1 MVKIVWTKTALIDLK
16 NIFYYVAKDSK
27 YYATRLVERI
37 IDAVEQLE
45 NFPKSGRI
53 VPEKNDE
60 TIREII
66 FGNYRIFYK
75 MVSQNKISIL
85 RIHHSAKNVK

>member
-1 MVKIVWTKTALIDLK
+1 MVKIVWSKTALLDLK
-16 NIFYYVAKDSK
+16 NIFDYIAKDSK
-27 YYATRLVERI
+27 YYAVRFVDRI
-37 IDAVEQLE
+37 IVSVDQLE
-45 NFPKSGRI
+45 NFPYSGRI
-53 VPEKNDE
+53 VPEKNNE

-75 MVSQNKISIL
+75 IISPNKISIL

>member
-1 MVKIVWTKTALIDLK
+1 MVKIVWSKTALLDLK
-16 NIFYYVAKDSK
+16 NIFDYIAKDSK
-27 YYATRLVERI
+27 YYAVRFVDRI
-37 IDAVEQLE
+37 IVSVDQLE
-45 NFPKSGRI
+45 NFPYSGRI
-53 VPEKNDE
+53 VPEKNNE

-75 MVSQNKISIL
+75 IISQNKISIL

>member
-1 MVKIVWTKTALIDLK
+1 MVKINWTKTALNDLK
-16 NIFYYVAKDSK
+16 AIYDYIEKDSK
-27 YYATRLVERI
+27 FYAGRLIEKI
-37 IDAVEQLE
+37 IVTVDQLE
-45 NFPKSGRI
+45 NFPLSGRI

-75 MVSQNKISIL
+75 IISPVKILIL
-85 RIHHSAKNVK
+85 RIHHSAKNVR